1 MFQGNNALYNN
12 NGEPQGNQRLAVM
25 TALVWKHSR
34 SLDSDKICADI
45 NDPTLSFKKP
55 SNMPQTLIFKVEEQ
69 SQNIPYTAVVGG
81 IITEK
86 QEVFKA

>member
-1 MFQGNNALYNN
+1 
-12 NGEPQGNQRLAVM
+12 
-25 TALVWKHSR
+25 
-34 SLDSDKICADI
+34 
-45 NDPTLSFKKP
+45 
-55 SNMPQTLIFKVEEQ
+55 MPQTLIFKVEEQ